1 MIPPASIQDL
11 TIEACKDAPKALKPI
26 YEFVKTYRPETA
38 EETIRARIYEAI
50 EQGKIARVARGIYFA
65 RSGPAQLLL
74 VEGDAW
80 DVLKQLEENSID
92 ALITDPPG
100 KFGRDWAGMG
110 TTRPHA
116 RLGGRTYQQP
126 ELDEEFL
133 REAFRVLDKAKEWNT
148 LSKAK
153 RESGDFPRGGA
164 ACLIRVPIENRTTRP
179 HIEKLIELAASV
191 GFVYYGEFIVVLD
204 KLGMGY
210 DAGRDK
216 GAKWLLLHAGR
227 RNGVLWDLS
236 VPNIV
241 HSRRVRN
248 PCSEDA
254 VAHEAEKDPVE
265 FTELIKAVTRE
276 GDVVLDPF
284 CGRAR
289 WAKEVLSMKRHVIAS
304 DIDGKWLDR
313 IASEDFG
320 FSCDVVSN

>member
-1 MIPPASIQDL
+1 MTPTNSIQDL
-11 TIEACKDAPKALKPI
+11 AIEACRDSPKPLRPI
-26 YEFVKTYRPETA
+26 YEFVKTHRPETA
-38 EETIRARIYEAI
+38 EETIRARIYEAM
-50 EQGKIARVARGIYFA
+50 EQAKVVRVARGIYFA
-65 RSGPAQLLL
+65 RLGPAQLLL

-80 DVLKQLEENSID
+80 DVLKQLEENSVN

-116 RLGGRTYQQP
+116 KLGGRTYPQP
-126 ELDEEFL
+126 ELDEGFL
-133 REAFRVLDKAKEWNT
+133 REAFRVLEKAKEWNT
-148 LSKAK
+148 LSKTR
-153 RESGDFPRGGA
+153 RESGSFPKGGA
-164 ACLIRVPIENRTTRP
+164 ACLIRVPIENKTTRP
-179 HIEKLIELAASV
+179 HVQRLIELAESV
-191 GFVYYGEFIVVLD
+191 GFVYYGEFIVALD

-216 GAKWLLLHAGR
+216 GAKWLLFHAGT

-236 VPNIV
+236 VPNIL
-241 HSRRVRN
+241 HARRVGN

-289 WAKEVLSMKRHVIAS
+289 WAKEALSMRRHVIAS

-320 FSCDVVSN
+320 FSGNVVSN

>member
-1 MIPPASIQDL
+1 MD
-11 TIEACKDAPKALKPI
+11 
-26 YEFVKTYRPETA
+26 
-38 EETIRARIYEAI
+38 
-50 EQGKIARVARGIYFA
+50 QGKMVRVARGIYFA

-80 DVLKQLEENSID
+80 NVLKQLEENSID

-116 RLGGRTYQQP
+116 KLGGRTYQQP
-126 ELDEEFL
+126 ELDEGFL

-164 ACLIRVPIENRTTRP
+164 ACLIRVPVENRTTRP
-179 HIEKLIELAASV
+179 HVQKLIELAESL
-191 GFVYYGEFIVVLD
+191 GFVYYGEFVVALD

-216 GAKWLLLHAGR
+216 GSKWILLHAGT

-236 VPNIV
+236 VPNV
-241 HSRRVRN
+241 LHARRVRN
-248 PCSEDA
+248 PCSEEA

-276 GDVVLDPF
+276 GDIVLDPF

-289 WAKEVLSMKRHVIAS
+289 WAKEALSMKRHVIAS
-304 DIDGKWLDR
+304 DIDGKWLDS

-320 FSCDVVSN
+320 FSGDVVSN